1 MKLTHYYI
9 ILMAFFM
16 ISALGVKAQSGNP
29 ELDGFLAKKMKRSER
44 IGMQAAYI
52 SNGELKWIGNY
63 GVKTFQ
69 TSDRVNDSTL
79 FMTASIAKPVTAL
92 AAMKLYDQGLVDL
105 DEDINRYLPFQ
116 ISNPIYPDEKITLRM
131 LLCHVSSIR
140 DNWTV
145 LEPSYTLPEGGD
157 SPLSLED
164 FLKAYLLKDGSFYN
178 GSRNFYQT
186 KPLTEEHYSNVGY
199 ALIGYLVEVIS
210 GKPFN
215 MFMAEEVF
223 KHLHMHNTYWFLS
236 EIPHDNLATPHN
248 LPYKETDFKGTQI
261 LPHFGYPEY
270 PAGQLRTTVTDYAKF
285 VELLV
290 NMGKVDG
297 KQFLSEQTVKEFLSV
312 QFPDV
317 AKWRAISWSY
327 NEFES
332 FIYNMIMPRVPS
344 HTGLDPGMSTVV
356 SFNPETKTGVLIF
369 SNSPTTTFRCEKIIY
384 LDMVKRL
391 FKEAEKTNE

>member
-1 MKLTHYYI
+1 
-9 ILMAFFM
+9 MAFCM
-16 ISALGVKAQSGNP
+16 ISALGVKAQSENS
-29 ELDGFLAKKMKRSER
+29 ELNGFLEKKMKRSER

-52 SNGELKWIGNY
+52 SNGELKWTGNY

-69 TSDRVNDSTL
+69 TSDSVNDSTL
-79 FMTASIAKPVTAL
+79 FMTASISKPVTAL
-92 AAMKLYDQGLVDL
+92 AAMKLHDQGLVDL
-105 DEDINRYLPFQ
+105 DEDINSYLPSH
-116 ISNPIYPDEKITLRM
+116 INNPNYPDEKITLRM

-164 FLKAYLLKDGSFYN
+164 FLKAYLLKDGAFYDD
-178 GSRNFYQT
+178 SRNFYQT

-215 MFMAEEVF
+215 VFMAEEVF
-223 KHLHMHNTYWFLS
+223 KPLHMHNTYWFLS

-270 PAGQLRTTVTDYAKF
+270 PAGQLRTTVTDYAQF
-285 VELLV
+285 VKLMV

-297 KQFLSEQTVKEFLSV
+297 KEFLSEQIVKEFLSV

-332 FIYNMIMPRVPS
+332 YIYNMIMPRVPS

-391 FKEAEKTNE
+391 FKEAEKKQ

>member
-1 MKLTHYYI
+1 
-9 ILMAFFM
+9 M
-16 ISALGVKAQSGNP
+16 ISASDVIAQSGNP
-29 ELDGFLAKKMKRSER
+29 ELDSFLEKKMKRSDR

-52 SNGELKWIGNY
+52 SDGELTWTGSY

-69 TSDRVNDSTL
+69 TTDRVNDSTL
-79 FMTASIAKPVTAL
+79 FMTASISKPVTAL
-92 AAMKLYDQGLVDL
+92 ALMKLYDQGKIEL
-105 DEDINRYLPFQ
+105 DKDINNYLPFN
-116 ISNPIYPDEKITLRM
+116 ISNPNYPEDAITLRM

-140 DNWTV
+140 DNWAM
-145 LEPSYTLPEGGD
+145 LEPLYTLPEGGD

-164 FLKAYLLKDGSFYN
+164 FLKGYLLKGGAYYDSTQ
-178 GSRNFYQT
+178 NFYQT
-186 KPLTEEHYSNVGY
+186 KPLTEEHYSNTGY
-199 ALIGYLVEVIS
+199 ALIGYLVEMIA

-215 MFMAEEVF
+215 LFMAEEVF
-223 KHLHMHNTYWFLS
+223 KPLHMHNTYWFLS

-248 LPYKETDFKGTQI
+248 LPYKETDYKGTQI
-261 LPHFGYPEY
+261 LNHFGYPEY
-270 PAGQLRTTVTDYAKF
+270 PAGQLRTTAEDYAQYVK
-285 VELLV
+285 LMV

-297 KQFLSEQTVKEFLSV
+297 KQFLSQQTVKEFLSV
-312 QFPDV
+312 QYPEV

-327 NEFES
+327 NEFEN

-356 SFNPETKTGVLIF
+356 SFNPETRSGVLVF

-391 FKEAEKTNE
+391 FKEAENTPKK

>member
-1 MKLTHYYI
+1 
-9 ILMAFFM
+9 
-16 ISALGVKAQSGNP
+16 
-29 ELDGFLAKKMKRSER
+29 
-44 IGMQAAYI
+44 MQAAYI
-52 SNGELKWIGNY
+52 SDGELIWTGSY

-69 TSDRVNDSTL
+69 TNDSVNDNTL
-79 FMTASIAKPVTAL
+79 FMTASISKPVTAL
-92 AAMKLYDQGLVDL
+92 ALMKLYDQGKVEL
-105 DEDINRYLPFQ
+105 DKDINSYLPFK
-116 ISNPIYPDEKITLRM
+116 ISNPNYPEDEITLRM

-140 DNWTV
+140 DNWTI

-157 SPLSLED
+157 SPQSLED
-164 FLKAYLLKDGSFYN
+164 FLKGYLLKGGAYYDST
-178 GSRNFYQT
+178 RNFYQT

-215 MFMAEEVF
+215 LFMAEEVF
-223 KHLHMHNTYWFLS
+223 KPLHMHNTYWFLS

-248 LPYKETDFKGTQI
+248 LPFKETDYKGTQI
-261 LPHFGYPEY
+261 LNHFGYPEY
-270 PAGQLRTTVTDYAKF
+270 PAGQLRTTVADYAQF
-285 VELLV
+285 VKLMV
-290 NMGKVDG
+290 NDGKVDD

-312 QFPDV
+312 QYPEV

-327 NEFES
+327 NEFEN

-344 HTGLDPGMSTVV
+344 HTGLDPGVSTVV
-356 SFNPETKTGVLIF
+356 SFNPETRTGVLVF

-391 FKEAEKTNE
+391 FKEAEKTQ